1 MVVDTVEGAMVV
13 VETTRINVT
22 SSNVTMI
29 SAVDTIAATIIVGTT
44 VAMAVVDDTIRRT
57 MVVEIKVRGRSAK
70 SAAKKDTH
78 H

>member
-1 MVVDTVEGAMVV
+1 
-13 VETTRINVT
+13 
-22 SSNVTMI
+22 MI

-70 SAAKKDTH
+70 SAAKKDTNH
-78 H
+78 